1 MTQNAVANIM
11 SQVNLQDKEPT
22 SMWGKFKNFAGSDG
36 GRMLLGGLG
45 TALAVGLS
53 GGDTKKALAY
63 GLQGAGNVANNIY
76 QREERAKK
84 RYDDA
89 MQTALQWQNQEAN
102 RELQKTLQADRIK
115 AQQDLAQTNYDKAID
130 LLIGKSIIEEQAKET
145 QRIAEDKY
153 YNDLYTKAGLT
164 PEQITYANLQ
174 RKGINPS
181 DMTSQMAYYTLYNP
195 NATPEQKELAR
206 EQLVNIA
213 NVNKDISNIT
223 RPNPTMADVVGY
235 AKDLNI
241 SATPES
247 LNNAI
252 ASGDFNDLVFE
263 QKFKPLTGDAALIKF
278 LMDNGKSFEES
289 LGIVGRL
296 TPEQKNQME
305 LNLAQGKSNIK
316 VGEHQQISNIDTN
329 AYGTKAG
336 IDFGY
341 QQQGADAQ
349 LGRDKEIE
357 GYKFDLGEKKADNAL
372 TREKVMA
379 DYNAK
384 IAQAKA
390 EQEALL
396 KEIAAQEEYER
407 NVRLEGFKAGL
418 PSERQRQVTEMSIV
432 SGIPEKDIYEQM
444 YNKIVKEGKQL
455 DFTPSQVATAVGK
468 GAISP
473 ETGNSLVG
481 QEIFQAPI
489 SAEDKEYNKQV
500 AKNKATAEKG
510 LASAKAMKPQVEQAL
525 SRAKDAARDGSGLG
539 IVGGALTKVG
549 FNPFDNSAR
558 NFADIQSA
566 NSQMN
571 AYLRQKLQ
579 ATGLTG
585 TELNSAVEAEA
596 YRYTI
601 SPYDDED
608 VILRKIT
615 NFEND
620 FLKDAP
626 VEDVN
631 TDNGFRVVGVR

>member
-1 MTQNAVANIM
+1 MVKNKENAVANIM
-11 SQVNLQDKEPT
+11 SQINLQEQEPT
-22 SMWGKFKNFAGSDG
+22 SMWGKFKNFAGSDT
-36 GRMLLGGLG
+36 GRKLLGGLG
-45 TALAVGLS
+45 SAATIALMGGGARNALYAGVLGAGKTADNLYTQEQDRLAWAE
-53 GGDTKKALAY
+53 KEANRKAL
-63 GLQGAGNVANNIY
+63 I
-76 QREERAKK
+76 
-84 RYDDA
+84 D
-89 MQTALQWQNQEAN
+89 NQEAN
-102 RELQKTLQADRIK
+102 RELQKTLQTNSIK
-115 AQQDLAQTNYDKAID
+115 AQKDLAETNYNKALD
-130 LLIGKSIIEEQAKET
+130 LLNTKATLEEQAEIK
-145 QRIAEDKY
+145 RKKAEDDY
-153 YNDLYTKAGLT
+153 FNDLYVKVGLT

-174 RKGINPS
+174 RKGIDPNN
-181 DMTSQMAYYTLYNP
+181 MTSQMAYYTLYNP

-213 NVNKDISNIT
+213 NVNKEIKDIT
-223 RPNPTMADVVGY
+223 KP
-235 AKDLNI
+235 
-241 SATPES
+241 S
-247 LNNAI
+247 LTLDDI
-252 ASGDFNDLVFE
+252 ASGAKNFNISVKPDSFGDYIKSGNLSDLVWTDKPLSGDLGLLIYMRDTLKMPTDEALDRLGKMTQE
-263 QKFKPLTGDAALIKF
+263 QKK
-278 LMDNGKSFEES
+278 
-289 LGIVGRL
+289 
-296 TPEQKNQME
+296 QME
-305 LNLAQGKSNIK
+305 LQAAQGKSDIK

-341 QQQGADAQ
+341 QQQGADKQ
-349 LGRDKEIE
+349 LDRDKDLE

-390 EQEALL
+390 EQEASLN
-396 KEIAAQEEYER
+396 KIAKDEALRRDMELAKY
-407 NVRLEGFKAGL
+407 KASL
-418 PSERQRQVTEMSIV
+418 PSERQRQITEMSIA
-432 SGIPEKDIYEQM
+432 SGIPEKDIYQQM
-444 YNKIVKEGKQL
+444 YNKMEKEGKQL
-455 DFTPSQVATAVGK
+455 DITPSQVATAVGK

-473 ETGNSLVG
+473 EIGNSLVG

-500 AKNKATAEKG
+500 AKNKATVEKG

-525 SRAKDAARDGSGLG
+525 SRAKDAARNGSGLG
-539 IVGGALTKVG
+539 IFGGALTKVG
-549 FNPFDNSAR
+549 FNPIDNSAR

-620 FLKDAP
+620 YLTDAP
-626 VEDVN
+626 ID
-631 TDNGFRVVGVR
+631 DGFRIVGVR

>member
-1 MTQNAVANIM
+1 MNNTVSNVM
-11 SQVNLQDKEPT
+11 GQVKLQQQEPT
-22 SMWGKFKNFAGSDG
+22 MWEKFKDFAGSNTG
-36 GRMLLGGLG
+36 KMVLGGLG
-45 TALAVGLS
+45 TGLAVGLA
-53 GGDTKKALAY
+53 GGDTKQALAY
-63 GLQGAGNVANNIY
+63 GLKGAGNIGNSIY
-76 QREERAKK
+76 RKNELNKK

-89 MQTALQWQNQEAN
+89 MQTALQWRNQEAN
-102 RELQKTLQADRIK
+102 RELQKTLQADRIQ
-115 AQQDLAQTNYDKAID
+115 AQKDLAQTNYDKAID
-130 LLIGKSIIEEQAKET
+130 LLIGKSIIEEQAKEK
-145 QRIAEDKY
+145 QRIAEDEY

-213 NVNKDISNIT
+213 NINKDIKDIT
-223 RPNPTMADVVGY
+223 RPNPTMADVIGY

-305 LNLAQGKSNIK
+305 LNLAQGKSDIK

-341 QQQGADAQ
+341 QQQGADAE
-349 LGRDKEIE
+349 LGRNKELK
-357 GYKFDLGEKKADNAL
+357 GYEFDLGEKKADNAL
-372 TREKVMA
+372 TREQVMA

-396 KEIAAQEEYER
+396 KEIAKDEALKRDMELAKY
-407 NVRLEGFKAGL
+407 KTSL
-418 PSERQRQVTEMSIV
+418 PTDKQREVTEMSIA

-444 YNKIVKEGKQL
+444 YNKMVKEGKQL

-468 GAISP
+468 GAITP

-481 QEIFQAPI
+481 QKIFQAPI

-500 AKNKATAEKG
+500 AKNKATVEKG

-539 IVGGALTKVG
+539 VFGGALTKVG
-549 FNPFDNSAR
+549 FNPTDNSAR

-620 FLKDAP
+620 YLKDAP